1 MGQQIKKYMD
11 QKEPIEDRVKDLLSR
26 LTLDEKIKLLAG
38 NRFFQTHS
46 IKRLGIKPFKMTDG
60 PLGVSAHSSLLKR
73 NTLFPGGISLAS
85 SWNRDLVKEFG
96 KAVGDEVR
104 ATGRH
109 ALLAPGMNIDRSPL
123 NGRTFE
129 YFSEDPYLTKEIA
142 IPFVNGVQDKGIAAC
157 IKHYFANNQELDRFT
172 ISSEIEE
179 RTLHE
184 IYLRAY
190 MQVIEEADPW
200 MLMTSYNKVNGKY
213 PFADKSLLNDLLLKW
228 NFSGFVVSDWSS
240 LARSDPPVLTSDCV
254 KAGLTLEMPKA
265 DKYHPEQL
273 KNELKDGEVTE
284 KDLDFLLTNLLRV
297 MFRVGLFN
305 DKKTVPKGSRN
316 TKQHQELARQIA
328 EESIV
333 LLKNEKDIL
342 PLDSEKINTLAIVG
356 PNSKKRFGG
365 LLYGGSSGVK
375 PPYEITTFEG
385 IKEKCSNK
393 IQLTND
399 LSSSDYVIIV
409 AGLNHDNNRQL
420 TGGGRDK
427 KTNEILYGHDSEGTD
442 RSQLELPEEQIVLI
456 KETIKINPNVIVI
469 LLNGSPLS
477 MSDWLDEVPV
487 VLEAWYPGMEGGR
500 AIANILFGEI
510 SPSGK
515 LPITFPNKIK
525 DSPAHQS
532 TRTFPG
538 VNLKVY
544 YEEGIFVGYRYFD
557 QQGINPLFPFG
568 YGLTYTSFSYSQ
580 LTLNKSKVTDDDEIV
595 LSVTVT
601 NTGERSGS
609 EVVQVYFQQIE
620 SSVERPPKELIG
632 FEKVYL
638 SPQESKIVSISIN
651 PKDLAFYD
659 VQKGLWKLE
668 KGSFKLMVGSSSRDI
683 HLDATFEYLSRF

>member
-1 MGQQIKKYMD
+1 MD

>member
-1 MGQQIKKYMD
+1 
-11 QKEPIEDRVKDLLSR
+11 
-26 LTLDEKIKLLAG
+26 
-38 NRFFQTHS
+38 
-46 IKRLGIKPFKMTDG
+46 
-60 PLGVSAHSSLLKR
+60 
-73 NTLFPGGISLAS
+73 
-85 SWNRDLVKEFG
+85 
-96 KAVGDEVR
+96 
-104 ATGRH
+104 
-109 ALLAPGMNIDRSPL
+109 
-123 NGRTFE
+123 
-129 YFSEDPYLTKEIA
+129 
-142 IPFVNGVQDKGIAAC
+142 
-157 IKHYFANNQELDRFT
+157 
-172 ISSEIEE
+172 
-179 RTLHE
+179 
-184 IYLRAY
+184 
-190 MQVIEEADPW
+190 
-200 MLMTSYNKVNGKY
+200 
-213 PFADKSLLNDLLLKW
+213 
-228 NFSGFVVSDWSS
+228 
-240 LARSDPPVLTSDCV
+240 
-254 KAGLTLEMPKA
+254 
-265 DKYHPEQL
+265 
-273 KNELKDGEVTE
+273 
-284 KDLDFLLTNLLRV
+284 
-297 MFRVGLFN
+297 
-305 DKKTVPKGSRN
+305 PKGSRN

>member
-1 MGQQIKKYMD
+1 MD

-46 IKRLGIKPFKMTDG
+46 IKRLDIKPFKMTDG

-85 SWNRDLVKEFG
+85 SWNRDLAKEFG

-129 YFSEDPYLTKEIA
+129 YFSEDPYLTKEVA
-142 IPFVNGVQDKGIAAC
+142 IPFVKGIQSKGIAAC

-190 MQVIEEADPW
+190 KQVIEEADPW

-213 PFADKSLLNDLLLKW
+213 VFADKSLLNDFLHKW

-273 KNELKDGEVTE
+273 KNALRDGKITE
-284 KDLDFLLTNLLRV
+284 KDLDSLLTNLLRV

-305 DKKTVPKGSRN
+305 DKKTVPKGYRN
-316 TKQHQELARQIA
+316 TKQHQKLARQIA

-342 PLDSEKINTLAIVG
+342 PLDSEKINTLAIIG
-356 PNSKKRFGG
+356 PNSKKKFGG

-375 PPYEITTFEG
+375 PPYEITVFKG
-385 IKEKCSNK
+385 IKEKCGSE

-427 KTNEILYGHDSEGTD
+427 KTKEVLYGHDSEGTD
-442 RSQLELPEEQIVLI
+442 RSQLELPEEQIRLI
-456 KETIKINPNVIVI
+456 KETIKINPNVIVV

-538 VNLKVY
+538 ENLKVF

-557 QQGINPLFPFG
+557 QQGINPQFPFG
-568 YGLTYTSFSYSQ
+568 FGLTYTSFSYSQ
-580 LTLNKSKVTDDDEIV
+580 LALNKSKITDDDDEIG

-609 EVVQVYFQQIE
+609 EVVQVFFQQIE

-632 FEKVYL
+632 FEKVHL

-659 VQKGLWKLE
+659 VKKGLWKLE
-668 KGSFKLMVGSSSRDI
+668 KSSFKLMVGSSSRDI
-683 HLDATFEYLSRF
+683 HLDATFEYLSKF

>member
-1 MGQQIKKYMD
+1 MD

-632 FEKVYL
+632 FEKVHL

>member
-632 FEKVYL
+632 FEKVHL